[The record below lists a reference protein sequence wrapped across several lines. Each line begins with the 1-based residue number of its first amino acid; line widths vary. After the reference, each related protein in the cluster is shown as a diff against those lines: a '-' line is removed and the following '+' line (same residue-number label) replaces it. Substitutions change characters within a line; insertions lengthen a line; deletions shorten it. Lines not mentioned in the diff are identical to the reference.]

1 MPILP
6 FKLLVRFWVLSP
18 EDCNDP
24 ADAVKKFNW
33 DKGSFEDYFP
43 NKLFLT
49 FFNVSKTEFILNFRE
64 NWR

>member
-1 MPILP
+1 MPILR
-6 FKLLVRFWVLSP
+6 FKSLVQFWVLSP

-24 ADAVKKFNW
+24 ADAAERFNW
-33 DKGSFEDYFP
+33 DKGIIEDYFP